1 MNRVAMW
8 AILAVL
14 AAVPVPLASVDD
26 PWRALSAAI
35 LAGGAALF
43 FAARAAK
50 RVPITV
56 PHAAIAGAAFLAIA
70 AMQLLPIEVGN
81 GDATGLLFDGE
92 SRSSPSV
99 VPART
104 LARLG
109 EVAALLALFVVV
121 AIVLHETRRR
131 RIFAL
136 ALVGIATVFASH
148 GLAVAAGWFDVPWT
162 GQDPSVVSSTFFN
175 RNHLAGLLA
184 VAILTGLGRLLS
196 RAHGNRPRP
205 VERLFLAAALVVCGI
220 ALVGT
225 GSRGGVVATT
235 CGAFAFVI
243 AGAPKPRRAILL
255 AVGVIVASIAASLAP
270 DSFVDRVTAI
280 DDELA
285 TAGRRPDIWL
295 GAWNAFLAFPLFGS
309 GLGTFGDVSVGWQ
322 SATVPGHVEHAHCDP
337 LQIAVE
343 CGLFGFAIAALA
355 FALWLREA
363 LRAIRTTPAA
373 HRLPIAGAMAAV
385 VAVVVHSLVEF
396 DLQIPANAT
405 WVAAIAGLA
414 VAGGRGISVRPPI
427 LWIVAAALAL
437 AAADQSARALGSH
450 PGTGQAELD
459 AGWSLAKGDDRPVDW
474 NRVESLAR
482 NGLARNPLAAT
493 GHALLG
499 AALQARH
506 DDEARA
512 AIERS
517 LALVNAHE
525 RPRFRL
531 ASATSACTSG
541 DFATAAALTRSVL
554 IGSPELRRTAI
565 EQVYAALPSV
575 DALASVLPRDD
586 AATWRDLGALLLE
599 RGEFADREAA
609 LAIARGESARLDS
622 LLTID
627 DGTRLCAAE
636 VVASKTGD
644 GMCVIDVD
652 TTFVVARGVAPA
664 SVAIRIR
671 GDTAVFAR
679 SFAPGDGKRNDQFVL
694 DTTTPPGVYA
704 IELVLGGTKFPFPL
718 DAVTVEPR
726 VVELA
731 VGRTV
736 PAVEFAWSTGD
747 PALRARDGA
756 GVPLREGDALWSAIA
771 MPAAG
776 CEIAVVGVAVD
787 AVRPSL
793 DGTPLVLAGGSRRL
807 ARFRLPAGA
816 NPRRLELRG
825 APGQV
830 PAIESLFVSETV
842 RR

>member
-14 AAVPVPLASVDD
+14 ALVPVPLASVDD

-35 LAGGAALF
+35 LAGGAAVF
-43 FAARAAK
+43 FAVRAIK
-50 RVPITV
+50 RAPITV
-56 PHAAIAGAAFLAIA
+56 PHAAIAGAVFLAIA
-70 AMQLLPIEVGN
+70 AMQLLPIGVGN
-81 GDATGLLFDGE
+81 GAATGLLFDGE
-92 SRSSPSV
+92 SRSALSV

-109 EVAALLALFVVV
+109 EVGALLALFVVA

-148 GLAVAAGWFDVPWT
+148 GLAVAAGWFDVPWS

-184 VAILTGLGRLLS
+184 VAILVGLGRLLS

-205 VERLFLAAALVVCGI
+205 VERLFLAAALVTCGI

-295 GAWNAFLAFPLFGS
+295 GAWNAFLAFPLFGT

-343 CGLFGFAIAALA
+343 CGIFGATIAALA

-385 VAVVVHSLVEF
+385 VAMVVHSLVEF
-396 DLQIPANAT
+396 DLQIPADAT

-427 LWIVAAALAL
+427 LWIVVAALAL
-437 AAADQSARALGSH
+437 AAVDQSARAFGSH
-450 PGTGQAELD
+450 PGAGQ
-459 AGWSLAKGDDRPVDW
+459 
-474 NRVESLAR
+474 VESLAR
-482 NGLARNPLAAT
+482 TALARHPRAER

-506 DDEARA
+506 DDRARA

-531 ASATSACTSG
+531 AAATSACTDG
-541 DFATAAALTRSVL
+541 DFATAAALTHSVL
-554 IGSPELRRTAI
+554 TESPELRRTAI

-575 DALASVLPRDD
+575 DALAGVFPRDD
-586 AATWRDLGALLLE
+586 AAAWRELGALLLE

-609 LAIARGESARLDS
+609 LAIARGETARPDS

-627 DGTRLCAAE
+627 DGTRLCEAE
-636 VVASKTGD
+636 VAASKSGE
-644 GMCVIDVD
+644 GVCVIDVD

-671 GDTAVFAR
+671 GDAAVFAR
-679 SFAPGDGKRNDQFVL
+679 SFAPGDGKRRDQFVL

-726 VVELA
+726 IVELA

-776 CEIAVVGVAVD
+776 CEIAVVGAAVD
-787 AVRPSL
+787 AVRPWL
-793 DGTPLVLAGGSRRL
+793 DGTPLLLAGGSARL

-830 PAIESLFVSETV
+830 PAIESLFVSEWV